1 MRGLN
6 TFLQRRCRAGP
17 VWCGLTWPCQWHYWR
32 WSLWWSAY
40 NLQVPANHPQF
51 SADWVSPPSQD
62 ATHNSHLVV
71 WSVTV
76 SSYLWW
82 KADVESV
89 SSDMCAHCR
98 IVFTIQLCN
107 VYVGL
112 YSTNIYLSSPYISSH
127 LQHWRGNFL
136 GSFRDLVDKIGIL
149 MQKKESLHLI
159 MVSHPS
165 FF

>member
-6 TFLQRRCRAGP
+6 TFLQRRWWAGP

-51 SADWVSPPSQD
+51 SARLSLTSFSRCHPQLSPGG
-62 ATHNSHLVV
+62 LV
-71 WSVTV
+71 
-76 SSYLWW
+76 SYLLCHPI
-82 KADVESV
+82 
-89 SSDMCAHCR
+89 SDERQMWSQWVRHVCSLQDC
-98 IVFTIQLCN
+98 IQLCN
-107 VYVGL
+107 IHVGL